1 MIRRRAL
8 ELVCCLA
15 SVPISAGADDITSAA
30 EPRSSQT
37 FIPYTSIYADAPSA
51 TRDGRPLTRIHNM
64 LVRRLEAIAP
74 DETVKAWVLFR
85 DKGIAS
91 LRAYTS
97 ALDVLHATYNR
108 RATERR
114 MKRRSWAGL
123 FDEYDV
129 PVVPAYVAQV
139 EATGA
144 HVHLTSR
151 WVNGV
156 SVEAT
161 AAQLDQID
169 QLPFVRIIQPVQRSR
184 GNEPLRDEEVEA
196 DMGNAPRGLK
206 LAAQSGDGLSGGS
219 AASPS
224 AFYGL
229 AGQQLTQINLPAV
242 HDLGFTG
249 RNVVI
254 GILDTGFRRGH
265 LAFNNPAHPLRIVA
279 EWDFVDNDPN
289 TDHETGDPGNQA
301 SHGTYIL
308 GVLGAYMPESLVGG
322 AYDASFILCKTEDTS
337 AEYQGEE
344 DNYVAGLEFIEA
356 HGGDMA
362 TASLA
367 YLGFDDPDVSYTQE
381 DLDGLTAITTI
392 GVNVATANG
401 VHCCNAA
408 GNASNDSDPFTSHLL
423 APADALEVIT
433 VGAVNDAGTIA
444 EFSSDGPTADG
455 RVKPE
460 VLARGVSTFTVNPYS
475 TTEYTSVNGT
485 SLSTPVLAGA
495 VACLVDA
502 YPDWSVQKMR
512 EALFDTADYFVANG
526 TFDPTYVRGYGI
538 IHALDALRADCNDND
553 VNDQYETLNG
563 FSPDC
568 NNNGIPDECERDC
581 NENGAVDACELAQ
594 TFAVSSP
601 RLERLYY
608 GSIQTYAIGSPPRAT
623 GEVTLSFAA
632 VADLGDEDEYISV
645 TLNNNSI
652 EGGDIFVLGASD
664 CPVIP
669 DVAQIVLPAERFNEI
684 VDGGAL
690 VIRMLPTSAVQWT
703 SCGSPSHITVT
714 LAYDK
719 SSDTPDCNGN
729 LIPDSCDVAGD
740 LDGDGFISLS
750 DHARAFDCLSGP
762 CPDPPC
768 DPALYTDPCCV
779 MADFDQ
785 DGDFDLKDLSAAQL
799 TINH

>member
-8 ELVCCLA
+8 ELICCLA
-15 SVPISAGADDITSAA
+15 SLSIYMGADSVTSAA
-30 EPRSSQT
+30 EPQSSPT
-37 FIPYTSIYADAPSA
+37 FIPYTSIYADVPSA
-51 TRDGRPLTRIHNM
+51 TTGGEQLTRIHNS
-64 LVRRLEAIAP
+64 LARRLEAIDA

-85 DKGIAS
+85 DKGIGS

-97 ALDVLHATYNR
+97 ALDDLHATYSR
-108 RATERR
+108 RAIERR

-123 FDEYDV
+123 FDEYDI

-144 HVHLTSR
+144 RVHLHSR

-161 AAQLDQID
+161 AAQLDQVD

-184 GNEPLRDEEVEA
+184 AYEPLRDEEVEA
-196 DMGNAPRGLK
+196 DTGDAPRGSK
-206 LAAQSGDGLSGGS
+206 PTAQTGDRLSGRS
-219 AASPS
+219 AAIPS

-229 AGQQLTQINLPAV
+229 AGAQLAQINLPAV

-249 RNVVI
+249 KNVVI
-254 GILDTGFRRGH
+254 GILDTGFRRSH
-265 LAFNNPAHPLRIVA
+265 LAFNDPAHPLRIVA

-289 TDHETGDPGNQA
+289 TDHETGDPSNQA
-301 SHGTYIL
+301 GHGTYIL
-308 GVLGAYMPESLVGG
+308 GVLGAYRPEALVGG

-367 YLGFDDPDVSYTQE
+367 YLGFDDPDDSYTQE

-408 GNASNDSDPFTSHLL
+408 GNSYHDSDPRTSSLM
-423 APADALEVIT
+423 APADALEVLT
-433 VGAVNDAGTIA
+433 VGAVHEDGAIA

-460 VLARGVSTFTVNPYS
+460 VLARGVGTATVNPYS
-475 TTEYTSVNGT
+475 TTEYSSVSGT

-502 YPDWSVQKMR
+502 YPNWSVQKMR

-526 TFDPTYVRGYGI
+526 TFDPTYVRGYGVI
-538 IHALDALRADCNDND
+538 NALGALRADCNDND

-563 FSPDC
+563 LSADC
-568 NNNGIPDECERDC
+568 NNNDIPDECERDC
-581 NENGAVDACELAQ
+581 NGNGAVDACELAQ
-594 TFAVSSP
+594 TFAISSP
-601 RLERLYY
+601 RLEPLYNT
-608 GSIQTYAIGSPPRAT
+608 SPQTYVIGPPPQAT
-623 GEVTLSFAA
+623 GDVTFSFAA

-645 TLNNNSI
+645 TLNNNLI

-669 DVAQIVLPAERFNEI
+669 DVAEIVLPAERFNEI

-690 VIRMLPTSAVQWT
+690 VIRMIPTPAVQGT
-703 SCGSPSHITVT
+703 HCGSPSHITVT

-729 LIPDSCDVAGD
+729 LIPDSCDVVGD

-750 DHARAFDCLSGP
+750 DSARAFDCLSGP

-768 DPALYTDPCCV
+768 DPALYPDPCCV

-785 DGDFDLKDLSAAQL
+785 DGDFDLKDLRAVQL